1 MSKKLILFLGIGLS
15 IFLIDLFLNPP
26 NEDKTIYISNEEVIA
41 LINTWSLQVGREP
54 NNDEIRSI
62 IDSLIEEEILYREA
76 LRLGLD
82 SEDRIIKRRL
92 AQKITFLK
100 QETISTEPEIEKLEK
115 FYEEAKEIYLVPQN
129 FSFTHLYF
137 AENKNGNER
146 AAQAIDDLL
155 NDKSVISADPF
166 LLGKNFSNRSLLDIE
181 RDFGEAFS
189 KAFLTFSLGNWQG
202 PVSSTYGSH
211 LVKILDSNEEYMP
224 SFEEVISQVRVDFLL
239 KQRDL
244 QIKNFVDELKT
255 DYQVI
260 ISPRFTQ

>member
-92 AQKITFLK
+92 AQKISFLRE
-100 QETISTEPEIEKLEK
+100 ETSIAPPKNEELQLFFDKNIDSYVFPER
-115 FYEEAKEIYLVPQN
+115 FT
-129 FSFTHLYF
+129 FTHLYF
-137 AENKNGNER
+137 SSERNGKQRSEEALRNIQENE
-146 AAQAIDDLL
+146 DTLP
-155 NDKSVISADPF
+155 KSDPF
-166 LLGKNFSNRSLLDIE
+166 MLGKNFVE
-181 RDFGEAFS
+181 KS
-189 KAFLTFSLGNWQG
+189 KFA
-202 PVSSTYGSH
+202 
-211 LVKILDSNEEYMP
+211 
-224 SFEEVISQVRVDFLL
+224 VISH
-239 KQRDL
+239 
-244 QIKNFVDELKT
+244 I
-255 DYQVI
+255 
-260 ISPRFTQ
+260 